1 MKVQVLK
8 NGVFTYP
15 AGEELSASDV
25 MSFVSKNKDLARG
38 YHKYMDYYVGKH
50 AILEKPNTVTGEPV
64 KIVDNVPKYLV
75 DTYNGYFTGIEP
87 KITLDDTTAN
97 DNLQDWNNDTSIFD
111 KLSELSK
118 QVDVYGRSY
127 LFVYQDDEGNTCVS
141 VAKPTHSF
149 IVYDNTVSQRP
160 ICFVTYGKNS
170 DSLLVATVYYA
181 NHVVDVINDEIY
193 DHQFDNNNLKDG
205 INVYGQIPAV
215 EFYETTER
223 QSLYGA
229 GTLTLIDA
237 LDDTLSQKLD
247 NINYIANSYMY
258 LLGAKVDDQDLA
270 QFLKNRFINAAGADA
285 KDLQIGFLQRPDGD
299 NLEEH
304 MIKHLTDAIHQNTGI
319 PDLRDEAFG
328 GNVSGIAIRYK
339 LMSMSN
345 RAMNKE
351 RKFKYGLKKLY
362 KVVFSPITNV
372 GVNEDDWSNLKFKF
386 TRNIPTNLADE
397 ASIASSLKGIVS
409 DETLL
414 SVLSI
419 VDDPKAELERINDEQ
434 KSQLTRALNATDSE
448 LNNDK
453 Q

>member
-25 MSFVSKNKDLARG
+25 MSFVSKNQELARK

-50 AILEKPNTVTGEPV
+50 AILEKPNTITGEPV
-64 KIVDNVPKYLV
+64 KIVDNIPKYLV

-97 DNLQDWNNDTSIFD
+97 DSLQDWNSETSIFD

-118 QVDVYGRSY
+118 QVDIYGRSY
-127 LFVYQDDEGNTCVS
+127 LFVYQNDEGNTCLSVS
-141 VAKPTHSF
+141 KPTHSF
-149 IVYDNTVSQRP
+149 IVYDNTVSQKP

-170 DSLLVATVYYA
+170 DGILVATVYYSD
-181 NHVVDVINDEIY
+181 HVVDVINNEIY
-193 DHQFDNNNLKDG
+193 EHDLNG
-205 INVYGQIPAV
+205 GANVYGQIPAV

-258 LLGAKVDDQDLA
+258 LLGAKVDDNDLA
-270 QFLKNRFINAAGADA
+270 NFFQNRFINAAGADA
-285 KDLQIGFLQRPDGD
+285 KDLKIGFLQRPDGD

-304 MIKHLTDAIHQNTGI
+304 MIKHLNDAIHQNTGI

-328 GNVSGIAIRYK
+328 GNVSGVAIRYK
-339 LMSMSN
+339 LMSMAN

-362 KVVFSPITNV
+362 KIVFSPITNV
-372 GVNEDDWSNLKFKF
+372 DVKEDDWIDLKFKF
-386 TRNIPTNLADE
+386 TRNIPTNLSDE
-397 ASIASSLKGIVS
+397 ASIASSLKGLVS

-419 VDDPKAELERINDEQ
+419 VDDPKAELERISDEQ
-434 KSQLTRALNATDSE
+434 KDQIKRALNATDSE
-448 LNNDK
+448 LNEE
-453 Q
+453 